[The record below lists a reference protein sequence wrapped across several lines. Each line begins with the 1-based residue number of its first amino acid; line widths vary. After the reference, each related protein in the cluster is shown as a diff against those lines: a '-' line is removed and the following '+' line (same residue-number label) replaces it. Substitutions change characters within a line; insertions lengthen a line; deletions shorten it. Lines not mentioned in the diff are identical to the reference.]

1 MKSLE
6 TNSGHRH
13 WRHRASGFS
22 LIEMVSVLAIIIV
35 LASISFI
42 SLVPV
47 MKQQRVAN
55 AYNTALSAMRQARDN
70 AVSQRTSYS
79 VTFATSASPVTN
91 TITVAPML
99 TTFQGAQS
107 SVTYQLP
114 TDVSF
119 LAQSGLPATA
129 PDGYGSGLAAID
141 FGYTAHATGGAH
153 DNAVGRD
160 GPHSRM
166 AALQQRGGRLPMAA
180 SVIARNGNSRAPKR
194 AEGGFSLLEVVIS
207 MAVLTVGLVSLLG
220 VFGLAMASTQTSQQ
234 DMIAKQLANEELESI
249 VTARN
254 TSQLGWDDI
263 QNVGSTNCSSGAG
276 SCGIFLVGMNPIYN
290 SGPDGIFGTGDDTSA
305 GEQTL
310 QQPGPDGIYGS
321 ADDVKIPLTGFQR
334 KILISPVYDSN
345 GNLVISLRGVNVTV
359 QYATTQA
366 NLPKTYVL
374 SSFISQ
380 YQ

>member
-1 MKSLE
+1 
-6 TNSGHRH
+6 
-13 WRHRASGFS
+13 
-22 LIEMVSVLAIIIV
+22 
-35 LASISFI
+35 
-42 SLVPV
+42 
-47 MKQQRVAN
+47 
-55 AYNTALSAMRQARDN
+55 
-70 AVSQRTSYS
+70 
-79 VTFATSASPVTN
+79 
-91 TITVAPML
+91 
-99 TTFQGAQS
+99 
-107 SVTYQLP
+107 
-114 TDVSF
+114 
-119 LAQSGLPATA
+119 
-129 PDGYGSGLAAID
+129 
-141 FGYTAHATGGAH
+141 
-153 DNAVGRD
+153 
-160 GPHSRM
+160 
-166 AALQQRGGRLPMAA
+166 MAA
-180 SVIARNGNSRAPKR
+180 SIIRHGRNSPAPKR
-194 AEGGFSLLEVVIS
+194 AAGGFSLLEVVIS

-263 QNVGSTNCSSGAG
+263 QNLVSTNCSSGAS